1 MDTPN
6 RSAGARRSEFG
17 DLMAN
22 GLILWRLA
30 RAGQSDLWCLVFE
43 HPNGLCFVLDDD
55 PHGTQPYKDYGQH
68 SDIAGLIKRTDVLKA
83 ALMQRGWAEL
93 DVE

>member
-1 MDTPN
+1 MDISN
-6 RSAGARRSEFG
+6 RSVRARRSEFG
-17 DLMAN
+17 ELMVS

-30 RAGQSDLWCLVFE
+30 RGGQPDRWCLVFE

-55 PHGTQPYKDYGQH
+55 PQGTQPYKDYGQDA
-68 SDIAGLIKRTDVLKA
+68 DIVSLVNRTDALKA
-83 ALMQRGWAEL
+83 ALLQYGWAEV